1 MAIERLLTLL
11 PNDVKIQFIGDG
23 TIESVFGTSTK
34 VSLFTK
40 SELTKYNFENVKA
53 VTIRPIDNNIL
64 EIEIII

>member
-1 MAIERLLTLL
+1 MTIERLLTLL

-23 TIESVFGTSTK
+23 TIESVFGTSK
-34 VSLFTK
+34 ISLFTK